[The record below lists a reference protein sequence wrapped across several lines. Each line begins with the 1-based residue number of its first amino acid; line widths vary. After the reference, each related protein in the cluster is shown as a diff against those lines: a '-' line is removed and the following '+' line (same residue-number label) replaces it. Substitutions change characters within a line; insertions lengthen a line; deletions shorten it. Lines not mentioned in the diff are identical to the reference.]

1 MDKFAYIV
9 QKNFFSKGKIPENT
23 EKQIFFDDIKYECF
37 KINDAFSSIFKREYK
52 RQREINK
59 IKETFIP
66 FIERYNNLL
75 KSKNKVGNIIVRTV
89 KLIHKYIFIPLEE
102 NINKF
107 KQIKIFSEENFFKT
121 NINEENEIILL
132 NIILGYKQITNLDF
146 AFYNASILEEKSIFN
161 VDENSDDWKNLE
173 KIIFRVIP
181 KEPEDFKTER
191 LEAESNRN
199 PDLFFSIL
207 SNVDANDS
215 LPSIIFSG
223 LKNFVYYKTNGNK
236 SQIDAKK
243 YQVSITPEKVMN
255 FFGTLK
261 KLKYVIN
268 KLIPNIGFR
277 RKIYVKKE
285 LPNITRK
292 YIEKLIN
299 FMKGESIPINS
310 EGKNDIRGSDIL
322 KKEDL
327 PIIYRDKLPDKNLK
341 RNYVS
346 VTILNKEKIYFK
358 DEKKESFFSAFNL
371 CKQVEQEKQIN
382 NSFRENTIIIHI
394 HGGGFIAGNTLFHER
409 YLRKWVNQLNIPI
422 FGINYSIAPE
432 YCYPEAL
439 NDVYQAYMWIIK
451 NAKTELN
458 MDIKHIILSGD
469 SAGGCLIL
477 GLNNLLIVQ
486 KEYKEDLGENM
497 LLPELV
503 LAQYPGT
510 YINLKNYSNSF
521 PLCLRSQFL
530 SANIL
535 RIMYDKY
542 VVKYEKEDEDPFLN
556 PSITNNY
563 IFDRMKT
570 KIRLFFGSSDIFRG
584 DSIRYLDI
592 ISKYN
597 NDINNNNKIDVRGYE
612 LMYLGHSFN
621 GLTEDIQQIGRNVL
635 FPEIEDFLEDIK
647 IS

>member
-1 MDKFAYIV
+1 M
-9 QKNFFSKGKIPENT
+9 
-23 EKQIFFDDIKYECF
+23 
-37 KINDAFSSIFKREYK
+37 
-52 RQREINK
+52 
-59 IKETFIP
+59 
-66 FIERYNNLL
+66 
-75 KSKNKVGNIIVRTV
+75 
-89 KLIHKYIFIPLEE
+89 
-102 NINKF
+102 
-107 KQIKIFSEENFFKT
+107 
-121 NINEENEIILL
+121 

-358 DEKKESFFSAFNL
+358 D
-371 CKQVEQEKQIN
+371 
-382 NSFRENTIIIHI
+382 
-394 HGGGFIAGNTLFHER
+394 
-409 YLRKWVNQLNIPI
+409 
-422 FGINYSIAPE
+422 
-432 YCYPEAL
+432 
-439 NDVYQAYMWIIK
+439 
-451 NAKTELN
+451 
-458 MDIKHIILSGD
+458 
-469 SAGGCLIL
+469 
-477 GLNNLLIVQ
+477 
-486 KEYKEDLGENM
+486 
-497 LLPELV
+497 
-503 LAQYPGT
+503 
-510 YINLKNYSNSF
+510 
-521 PLCLRSQFL
+521 
-530 SANIL
+530 
-535 RIMYDKY
+535 
-542 VVKYEKEDEDPFLN
+542 
-556 PSITNNY
+556 
-563 IFDRMKT
+563 
-570 KIRLFFGSSDIFRG
+570 
-584 DSIRYLDI
+584 
-592 ISKYN
+592 
-597 NDINNNNKIDVRGYE
+597 
-612 LMYLGHSFN
+612 
-621 GLTEDIQQIGRNVL
+621 
-635 FPEIEDFLEDIK
+635 
-647 IS
+647 